1 MLLLAMLAVLVGKLT
16 AQQICA
22 EASFTDGSGWQQV
35 ERSGRVAVQTAES
48 GCLVRL
54 LALAVGGGGDG
65 AAIPANG
72 GGSGMVEWQE
82 VRQQW
87 TGAHLSQLLLDP
99 AGFAAVLE
107 IEVGK
112 DGNFGGAGERSAVS
126 LAGGELLL
134 EAGGGSGGGDDDT
147 KGGDGYRSGFTMSLK
162 ILMIVPQRRRGWEHG
177 SVPRGA
183 RWHRGRGWGAVAFQQ
198 QRLARLQ
205 QY

>member
-1 MLLLAMLAVLVGKLT
+1 MMLLAMLAMLAVLVSELT

-72 GGSGMVEWQE
+72 GGSGMVECQE
-82 VRQQW
+82 
-87 TGAHLSQLLLDP
+87 LLLDP

-126 LAGGELLL
+126 LAGGDLLL
-134 EAGGGSGGGDDDT
+134 EAGGGAGGGDDDT
-147 KGGDGYRSGFTMSLK
+147 KGGDGYRSAVHNEFKDLDDC
-162 ILMIVPQRRRGWEHG
+162 G
-177 SVPRGA
+177 SVEAGV
-183 RWHRGRGWGAVAFQQ
+183 G
-198 QRLARLQ
+198 
-205 QY
+205 